1 MHITLKASLILA
13 GLVALLSILIY
24 VTGLHASFV
33 AGQATFLLGAV
44 AINAGVVIW
53 ALRQTA
59 AENGYG
65 RQLANAGVI
74 GVAGGVLIV
83 LVSWLLLSVVF
94 PDVLDEARQGA
105 VEYLRASGA
114 PADEIGRQQATLEAA
129 TPMSQS
135 LPGGLGTLFTSL
147 ITGAIVAVFQRQR

>member
-1 MHITLKASLILA
+1 MHVTLKASLILA

-24 VTGLHASFV
+24 LTGLHTSFV
-33 AGQATFLLGAV
+33 AGQAIFLVGAI
-44 AINAGVVIW
+44 AINAGVVFW

-65 RQLANAGVI
+65 RQLLSSAVI

-83 LVSWLLLSVVF
+83 LISWVLLSFVF
-94 PDVLDEARQGA
+94 PDVLDEARQAA
-105 VEYLRASGA
+105 VQYLRSSGA
-114 PADEIGRQQATLEAA
+114 PEADVERQRATLEAA

-135 LPGGLGTLFTSL
+135 IPGGLGTLFTSL
-147 ITGAIVAVFQRQR
+147 ITGAIVGVFQRKR